1 MKIREY
7 QTNRHAEAVRLANT
21 KTAIATAIEGKGVTV
36 PDGTLLDGIAPLV
49 EAISAG
55 GGMNFVTG
63 TFTTTDDITSNIVI
77 THDLG
82 VKPQLF
88 FVACSR
94 DTNRAYSGSSPE
106 IMVFAYF
113 MMDNNKTYYPYYL
126 CRYQKVGY
134 SVSEFGKGLVSES
147 GTDTTGL
154 WYRFNIDETTV
165 TLKQSTI
172 NSQYGIGAS
181 TDFFWIAYGG
191 D

>member
-1 MKIREY
+1 MSVQSEITRIES
-7 QTNRHAEAVRLANT
+7 A

-36 PDGTLLDGIAPLV
+36 PEGTKLDGMAALV

-88 FVACSR
+88 FVACSK
-94 DTNRAYSGSSPE
+94 NAKNAYSGSTPTV
-106 IMVFAYF
+106 MVFAYF
-113 MMDNNKTYYPYYL
+113 MMDNNKRYYL
-126 CRYQKVGY
+126 CRYQKVGH
-134 SVSEFGKGLVSES
+134 SVSEYGSGSVSVS
-147 GTDTTGL
+147 GTGTTDL

-172 NSQYGIGAS
+172 NSRYGIGAS

>member
-1 MKIREY
+1 MSI
-7 QTNRHAEAVRLANT
+7 QTEITRIESA

-36 PDGTLLDGIAPLV
+36 PEGTKLDGMAALV

-88 FVACSR
+88 FVACSK
-94 DTNRAYSGSSPE
+94 DINRAYSGSSPTV
-106 IMVFAYF
+106 MVFAYF
-113 MMDNNKTYYPYYL
+113 MMDNKKTNYL
-126 CRYQKVGY
+126 CRYQKVG
-134 SVSEFGKGLVSES
+134 VSDSGYNTGLVSTS
-147 GTDTTGL
+147 GTGTSNL

-165 TLKQSTI
+165 TLKQRAI

-181 TDFFWIAYGG
+181 TDFFWIVYGG

>member
-1 MKIREY
+1 MSIQSEFDRI
-7 QTNRHAEAVRLANT
+7 AGA

-36 PDGTLLDGIAPLV
+36 PEGTKLDGMAALV

-88 FVACSR
+88 FVACSQ
-94 DTNRAYSGSSPE
+94 DTKYAYSGSSPTV
-106 IMVFAYF
+106 MVFAYF
-113 MMDNNKTYYPYYL
+113 MMNNNKELYL
-126 CRYQKVGY
+126 CRYQKVKSSNSEYGKDP
-134 SVSEFGKGLVSES
+134 VSAS
-147 GTDTTGL
+147 GTGTTGL

-165 TLKQSTI
+165 TLKQSAI

>member
-1 MKIREY
+1 MGV
-7 QTNRHAEAVRLANT
+7 QTEITRLANA
-21 KTAIATAIEGKGVTV
+21 KNAIATAIEGKGVTV
-36 PDGTLLDGIAPLV
+36 PDGTLLDGMAPLI

-94 DTNRAYSGSSPE
+94 DIKRAYSGSTPLV
-106 IMVFAYF
+106 MVFAYF
-113 MMDNNKTYYPYYL
+113 MMDNEADQYL
-126 CRYQKVGY
+126 CRYQKVDNSSSEYGKE
-134 SVSEFGKGLVSES
+134 SVSNS
-147 GTDTTGL
+147 GTGTTGL

-165 TLKQSTI
+165 TLKQSAI
-172 NSQYGIGAS
+172 NSKYGIGAS

>member
-1 MKIREY
+1 MSV
-7 QTNRHAEAVRLANT
+7 QTEITRIESA
-21 KTAIATAIEGKGVTV
+21 KTAIATAIEGKGVAV
-36 PDGTLLDGIAPLV
+36 PEGTKLDGLAALV

-94 DTNRAYSGSSPE
+94 DTKHSYSGSSPKV
-106 IMVFAYF
+106 MVFAYLI
-113 MMDNNKTYYPYYL
+113 MDNYKEYYL
-126 CRYQKVGY
+126 CRYQKVGG
-134 SVSEFGKGLVSES
+134 SASEFGKDIVSAS
-147 GTDTTGL
+147 GTGTTAL

-165 TLKQSTI
+165 TLKQSKI
-172 NSQYGIGAS
+172 SPQYGIGAS